1 MDRSRTIADAL
12 AKARAT
18 LANDIVVNT
27 RTKLTVG
34 AVVIVMAVVL
44 AFATR
49 KRDATRSGERAI
61 DDATTPSSSSA
72 PSVVAAGDAAS
83 KRAQADAASDVLLS
97 SRWGSGRNE
106 LGRERQQE
114 GNAEG
119 PMSFAPIAGGLLV
132 LDQVNG
138 RIARYDEKGRLE
150 RTMDV
155 PRTTQDVA
163 VAKSGAIAAL
173 DRLSEKK
180 ITLLDPFGRKTGE
193 LHLTG
198 PKIGES
204 GLVTG
209 VFVDGKDV
217 YVEKEHGALVHVG
230 TIDGAPPDDTKELTG
245 RPSRD
250 GSLLLT
256 AGLSSASGGIAFL
269 NALDRKTSALR
280 FARSIPFPR
289 PAHAIVLLDSDARGG
304 IYLGVA
310 AGPAS
315 HQAAHIACLDATDGH
330 VTGRVMLPLSD
341 VPEESFR
348 DFAVADDGT
357 ILFALRSEQGVEYR
371 TARCP

>member
-1 MDRSRTIADAL
+1 VL
-12 AKARAT
+12 AAARAT

-27 RTKLTVG
+27 RTKLTIG
-34 AVVIVMAVVL
+34 AVVIVMGAVLVWKL
-44 AFATR
+44 RDRGRPPEAASDAATV
-49 KRDATRSGERAI
+49 S
-61 DDATTPSSSSA
+61 PS
-72 PSVVAAGDAAS
+72 PPPEPVVAAGDATA
-83 KRAQADAASDVLLS
+83 KRAAIDAGTRAFLS
-97 SRWGSGRNE
+97 ARWGSGSGE
-106 LGRERQQE
+106 LGRDRPQE

-119 PMSFAPIAGGLLV
+119 PMSLAPAAGGLV
-132 LDQVNG
+132 ILDQVNG
-138 RIARYDEKGRLE
+138 RIARYDDKGRLE

-163 VAKSGAIAAL
+163 VAKNGAIAAL
-173 DRLSEKK
+173 DRLAEKK
-180 ITLLDPFGRKTGE
+180 ITVLDPFGRKTGE
-193 LHLTG
+193 LPLTG
-198 PKIGES
+198 RRVGEG

-230 TIDGAPPDDTKELTG
+230 TIDGTPADETKELTG

-256 AGLSSASGGIAFL
+256 AGLSSPSSGMAFL

-310 AGPAS
+310 AGPDR
-315 HQAAHIACLDATDGH
+315 AAHVACLDAGDGH
-330 VTGRVMLPLSD
+330 VIGRVVLPLSD

-357 ILFALRSEQGVEYR
+357 ILFALRSEQGVEVR